1 MIQAHI
7 YASVRV
13 AENLLSDVVQI
24 SALHSIADKIFCA
37 FLARRKLLICGNGGS
52 AADAQ
57 HIAAEF
63 VGRYKTERRGL
74 AAIALTTDTSALTA
88 IGNDYGFDQVFE
100 RQVDAI
106 GVQGDVL
113 LALSTS
119 GKSPNV
125 LRAMERADEIGME
138 VIGFTSGPAWRDFS
152 ARCDTMFAP
161 MCTDTAITQQLHL
174 MAAHAICGQIDDWRI
189 VK

>member
-13 AENLLSDVVQI
+13 AENLLTDVVQI
-24 SALHSIADKIFCA
+24 GNLHKAADRIFCA
-37 FLARRKLLICGNGGS
+37 FLAHKKLLICGNGGS

-74 AAIALTTDTSALTA
+74 AAIALTTDTSCLTA
-88 IGNDYGFDQVFE
+88 ISNDYGFDQVFE

-106 GVQGDVL
+106 GAQGDVL

-138 VIGFTSGPAWRDFS
+138 VIGFTSGPPRRDFAVRS
-152 ARCDTMFAP
+152 DILFAP

-174 MAAHAICGQIDDWRI
+174 MAAHAICGQIDDWSL